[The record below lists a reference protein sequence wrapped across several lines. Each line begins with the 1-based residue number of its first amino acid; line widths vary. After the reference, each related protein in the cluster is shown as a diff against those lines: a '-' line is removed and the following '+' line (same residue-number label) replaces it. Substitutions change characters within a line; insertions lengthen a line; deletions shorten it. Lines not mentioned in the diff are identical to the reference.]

1 MKSSNPS
8 PADPGRKAGAVLLV
22 DDEPALL
29 DIYAAILSPHFEI
42 STAANAQEA
51 DAQLR
56 QRSFKVIVADHLMPG
71 ETGLNFLARASE
83 EFPHVQ
89 RVLVTGNMTEEMRRT
104 AAETNLLFAFLVK
117 PVAIAE
123 FINVVKAAAYLHDAC
138 CAVTK

>member
-1 MKSSNPS
+1 MNSCDPS
-8 PADPGRKAGAVLLV
+8 PADQGRKAGSVLLV

-29 DIYAAILSPHFEI
+29 GIYAAILKPHFEI
-42 STAANAQEA
+42 ETAANANEA
-51 DAQLR
+51 DALLR
-56 QRSFKVIVADHLMPG
+56 KRSFKVIVADHLMPG
-71 ETGLNFLARASE
+71 ETGLSFLARASE

-89 RVLVTGNMTEEMRRT
+89 RVLVTGNMTEQMRRT

-123 FINVVKAAAYLHDAC
+123 FINVVKAAAILHDAC